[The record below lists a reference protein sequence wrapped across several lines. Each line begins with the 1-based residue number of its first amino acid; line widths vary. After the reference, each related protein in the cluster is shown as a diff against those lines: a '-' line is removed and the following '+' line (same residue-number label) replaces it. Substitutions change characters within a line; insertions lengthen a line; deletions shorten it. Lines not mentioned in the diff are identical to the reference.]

1 MAIRFIQKTKINTEI
16 VKNKKFSLKQFL
28 HNIFTLYIK

>member
-16 VKNKKFSLKQFL
+16 VKNKKFSLKQLWHDIIYF
-28 HNIFTLYIK
+28 K